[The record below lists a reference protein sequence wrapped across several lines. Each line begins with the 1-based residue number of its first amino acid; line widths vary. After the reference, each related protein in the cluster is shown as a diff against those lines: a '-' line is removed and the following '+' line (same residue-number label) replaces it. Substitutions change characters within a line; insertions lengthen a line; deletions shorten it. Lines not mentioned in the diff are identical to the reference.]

1 MLARRCLASPAIR
14 ATLVALLACAG
25 MSRPARAVTVSPTA
39 LYITSRSPSALL
51 TLYNAGDRPEEIEI
65 SFGFGYP
72 RSDSTGTLQVI
83 ITDSAA
89 TGEPSASAWLRVFP
103 RRMILQPGQ
112 RQVVRVTVV
121 APAGIADGEYWGRV
135 LVKSRGGEP
144 PIEQAQGQVKMSLTV
159 ETTFAT
165 AVFFRKGDNTTGITV
180 PTAAAVLTPR
190 GVQTTLDL
198 ERTGSSAYL
207 GRVRVFLVDS
217 VGRTRD
223 SVEDVVAV
231 YRQLRRRFAMPLPPG
246 TRPSERL
253 FIRYVIDDERPDLPP
268 GGKLPSPP
276 ATAIVPVRQ

>member
-1 MLARRCLASPAIR
+1 MPARRCLASTTIR
-14 ATLVALLACAG
+14 AAVAVLLACAG
-25 MSRPARAVTVSPTA
+25 MSRPAHAVTVSPTA
-39 LYITSRSPSALL
+39 LYISSRSPSALL
-51 TLYNAGDRPEEIEI
+51 TLYNGGDRAEEIEI

-103 RRMILQPGQ
+103 RRMVLQPGQ
-112 RQVVRVTVV
+112 RQVVRVTIV

-144 PIEQAQGQVKMSLTV
+144 PIEQATGQVKMSLTV

-165 AVFFRKGDNTTGITV
+165 AVFFRKGDNSTGITV

-207 GRVRVFLVDS
+207 GRVRIFLLDS
-217 VGRTRD
+217 LGRTRD

-231 YRQLRRRFAMPLPPG
+231 YRQLRRRVEMPLPPDM
-246 TRPSERL
+246 RRSERL

-268 GGKLPSPP
+268 GGKLPSTP